1 MTNKMIGVSNMKTL
15 KMITMLAASMC
26 VGVFMLGCTDA
37 VPTESAIQINNT
49 KPKQSNVEIV
59 NLGADQDVIK
69 QINMELNSNPPAAG
83 GKTYYVCDTG
93 NDENTGM
100 SESSPFRSYEKAM
113 ATFATITGGDSVLLC
128 RGGQFPITKGK
139 GINNLKCSIGA
150 PCTLGDYGDK
160 SKDKP
165 LIISSDTTSALK
177 FYGNIDS
184 AKSGGGYVIKNLN
197 LLSTTGAG
205 KGVFLYIGVHH
216 MLLENLHI
224 QGFSLGM
231 QIAGSTTNF
240 IKLKDSVIINSKQQ
254 GVLGGCTNCLYENN
268 HFENNGSGMLDH
280 NIYLSSTDGI
290 VSNMTVRGN
299 TLYKSSMV
307 DGKCGGVSL
316 VVHGKFEGITI
327 ENNLIKEDVGAAKG
341 ACYGI
346 SVDPGYAYEE
356 YFKDVVIRGNTLLN
370 VGGNAIGCASCDGA
384 LIENNTIIDE
394 GSVLVNGIAVPVRT
408 EDTVKSKNVVI
419 RNNKVLLT
427 KNWNGTTGVRVGG
440 LHPMTAKNNDVY
452 LPDYPLSECVRGEDK
467 NIDIDDSSN
476 TCQKTV
482 SPSTLKSLVQTLLN
496 TPYKQTPI
504 EETSTEETSTEDT
517 STEDTSTEDTSTED
531 TSTEDTST
539 EDTSTEDTST
549 EDTSTEETSTEE
561 TSTEETSTEKT
572 STEKTSTEKTAVNET
587 YAESKP
593 RRTRDIGVSA
603 IESHEK
609 DALASTTYK
618 AGSLFSSSNGGGS
631 SSGTVQLKFNKTCKV
646 YARGRCLM

>member
-83 GKTYYVCDTG
+83 GKTYYVCNTG
-93 NDENTGM
+93 NDENTGL

-113 ATFATITGGDSVLLC
+113 SMFATISGGDSVLFC
-128 RGGQFPITKGK
+128 RGGQFPVSKAK
-139 GINNLKCSIGA
+139 AINNMSCSISS
-150 PCTLGDYGDK
+150 PCILGDYGD
-160 SKDKP
+160 STADKP
-165 LIISSDTTSALK
+165 LITVSDASKPIWFA
-177 FYGNIDS
+177 D
-184 AKSGGGYVIKNLN
+184 GGTKTPDAGYIVKNLS
-197 LLSTTGAG
+197 LVSTTGQAP
-205 KGVFLYIGVHH
+205 GVFLYRGVNNI
-216 MLLENLHI
+216 LLDNLHI
-224 QGFSLGM
+224 QGFKLGI
-231 QIAGSTTNF
+231 QIADSSVHTVTLSN
-240 IKLKDSVIINSKQQ
+240 SVILNSVGQ
-254 GVLGGCTNCLYENN
+254 GILGACNDCIIENN
-268 HFENNGSGMLDH
+268 HFENNGKNLFHH
-280 NIYLSSTDGI
+280 NIYLSSNDGI
-290 VSNMTVRGN
+290 AKNVTVRGN
-299 TLYKSSMV
+299 TLYKAAMQ
-307 DGKCGGVSL
+307 DGKCSGVSL
-316 VVHGKFEGITI
+316 VAHGKFEGITI
-327 ENNLIKEDVGAAKG
+327 ENNLIKEDIGAVKG
-341 ACYGI
+341 GCYGI
-346 SVDPGYAYEE
+346 SVDPGYGYEE

-394 GSVLVNGIAVPVRT
+394 GSVLVHGISVPVRT
-408 EDTVKSKNVVI
+408 EDTVKSKNITI
-419 RNNKVLLT
+419 RNNKILLT
-427 KNWNGTTGVRVGG
+427 KNWNQTSGVRVGG
-440 LHPMTAKNNDVY
+440 FHPMSVENNDIY
-452 LPDYPLSECVRGEDK
+452 LADYPLSECVRGEDK

-504 EETSTEETSTEDT
+504 EETSTEETSTEET
-517 STEDTSTEDTSTED
+517 STEETSTEE

-561 TSTEETSTEKT
+561 TSTEETSTEKTSTEKT